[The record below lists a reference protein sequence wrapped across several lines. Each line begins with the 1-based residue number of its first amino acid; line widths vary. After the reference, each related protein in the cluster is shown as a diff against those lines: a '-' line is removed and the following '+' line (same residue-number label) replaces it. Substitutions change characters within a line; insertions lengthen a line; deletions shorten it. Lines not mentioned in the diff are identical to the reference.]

1 MAAASA
7 VGCLAG
13 AVMLEVSCPGEDGSC
28 LDKEH
33 YRCYWQTRHQAE
45 WLRTGNQSILRMSIL
60 SSSALLEGPRCILM
74 LQ

>member
-28 LDKEH
+28 LD
-33 YRCYWQTRHQAE
+33 
-45 WLRTGNQSILRMSIL
+45 ILPGEAIV
-60 SSSALLEGPRCILM
+60 GVV
-74 LQ
+74 